1 MSESGLDPF
10 EQHAEGEQ
18 YSATGEE
25 PESHVFVAADQTDF
39 RIHEDPED
47 DGCRGDHE
55 RDHLG
60 WGETHN
66 AGESSL
72 ATVTTDGTNSGITET
87 LGIEPGMTVVILH
100 EPNWFHYDLGDLP
113 EGVTVHRDS
122 DEQLADLFV
131 VFAASLAEAERGI
144 QRVLT
149 VLPPHGALWIVWERD
164 PPDDGDGLDEE
175 MLKELL
181 ADSGMV
187 DDKAT
192 VIDDTWQGLR
202 FLVAEENREL
212 WEEIR
217 QGPPVKE

>member
-1 MSESGLDPF
+1 M
-10 EQHAEGEQ
+10 
-18 YSATGEE
+18 
-25 PESHVFVAADQTDF
+25 
-39 RIHEDPED
+39 
-47 DGCRGDHE
+47 
-55 RDHLG
+55 
-60 WGETHN
+60 
-66 AGESSL
+66 
-72 ATVTTDGTNSGITET
+72 
-87 LGIEPGMTVVILH
+87 
-100 EPNWFHYDLGDLP
+100 
-113 EGVTVHRDS
+113 
-122 DEQLADLFV
+122 
-131 VFAASLAEAERGI
+131 
-144 QRVLT
+144 
-149 VLPPHGALWIVWERD
+149 WIVWERD